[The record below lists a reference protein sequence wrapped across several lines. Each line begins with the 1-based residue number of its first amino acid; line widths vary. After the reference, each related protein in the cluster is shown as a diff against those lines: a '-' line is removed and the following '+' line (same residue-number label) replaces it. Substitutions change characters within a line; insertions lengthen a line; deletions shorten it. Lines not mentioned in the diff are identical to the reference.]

1 MTRLAPL
8 LPPLMTVAAVLVAVT
23 AAAGSGDA
31 ALDGRLFN
39 LVPRPRLQELTLA
52 DLDATLDV
60 LTDLLEERTLPS
72 GGKGFVSRMAAPTL
86 YSDSALCQ
94 RHTQIY
100 WEQFST
106 GAPTGW
112 PQLMFD
118 ASGKLPDGILVGN
131 LNVFGSRD
139 ECFLVKASLDND
151 TYPDL
156 DDQEL
161 QFTGRYVPVT
171 VAPAPVSSVG
181 DEEVGRWRQEKDD
194 GLGTIFILPTLG
206 IPTGVIG
213 LCVPSSCSSADVQ
226 TGLQSMLGD
235 NVTVVAFTS
244 EVADQTVDLQP
255 ADIVVI
261 TLLAL
266 VGVLL
271 LVGTAL
277 DVWLG
282 YRAERQADKLRMT
295 SVVDSPNSR
304 LPQMLHVVEP
314 KPATMQ
320 QRKPPALATW
330 QRVLVAFSLY
340 TNTKKL
346 LDTSTS
352 KGTLRCIHGIR
363 FFSMTW
369 VLMGHATLQLLS
381 YDQNISVA
389 LDWIRTVAFQ
399 VVVNAS
405 PSVDT
410 FYLLSG
416 VVLAYSFC
424 GTYEKRRKFNIFMFY
439 LHRYL
444 RLTPP
449 LAIMIAV
456 TATIFVYFGNGPLWA
471 RTAELQQDL
480 CQTDW
485 WRNLL
490 YIQNYTPIKDEC
502 LAQTWY
508 LATDMQMF
516 LFSPVVLLPL
526 VWKPLWGALWL
537 GLLTVVFLALRISIW
552 SVKNLP
558 PTGLMLNVPDPVA
571 AEELGDQYA
580 YTWMRCTVWLTGIG
594 LGYLLH
600 RLRGRQITLKP
611 WLWLSGWVAAFAI
624 GISVI
629 FGMTGYQMPWQQ
641 FSKAVAVSYG
651 GLNRTAWGV
660 AVGWVIFACVTGY
673 GGPINTFLSYP
684 GFIPL
689 SRLTYAGYLIHI
701 NVLLLVEGSVKSTVY
716 LDSYRYTYRL
726 LAHVIVTFAAAMLL
740 SLTFEVPFIN
750 LEKIMFEPK
759 KPAVS
764 LGGPA
769 VAASEPKADGS
780 EVEGTGLETDKEAGP
795 SIKE

>member
-1 MTRLAPL
+1 M
-8 LPPLMTVAAVLVAVT
+8 V
-23 AAAGSGDA
+23 
-31 ALDGRLFN
+31 
-39 LVPRPRLQELTLA
+39 
-52 DLDATLDV
+52 
-60 LTDLLEERTLPS
+60 
-72 GGKGFVSRMAAPTL
+72 
-86 YSDSALCQ
+86 
-94 RHTQIY
+94 
-100 WEQFST
+100 
-106 GAPTGW
+106 
-112 PQLMFD
+112 FD

-171 VAPAPVSSVG
+171 VAPAPVPSVG
-181 DEEVGRWRQEKDD
+181 DEEVGGWRQEGDD

-213 LCVPSSCSSADVQ
+213 LCVPSSCSSVDVQ

-235 NVTVVAFTS
+235 NVTVTAFTS

-320 QRKPPALATW
+320 QRKPPVLANW

-369 VLMGHATLQLLS
+369 VLLGHAASQITS
-381 YDQNISVA
+381 YDQNFFVA
-389 LDWIRTVAFQ
+389 LDWFKTVAFQ
-399 VVVNAS
+399 VIDNATL
-405 PSVDT
+405 SVDT

-424 GTYEKRRKFNIFMFY
+424 GAYEKRRKFNVFMFY

-449 LAIMIAV
+449 MAIMVAIN
-456 TATIFVYFGNGPLWA
+456 ATIFVYFGSGPLWP
-471 RTAELQQDL
+471 RMVEPQQDI
-480 CQTDW
+480 CQKDW

-490 YIQNYTPIKDEC
+490 YIQNFTPIEEEC

-516 LFSPVVLLPL
+516 LVSPVILLPL

-537 GLLTVVFLALRISIW
+537 GFLTVAFLSLRIAIW
-552 SVKNLP
+552 STKNLP
-558 PTGLMLNVPDPVA
+558 PTLFSFNVPDVEA
-571 AEELGDQYA
+571 AEEMVTQYA
-580 YTWMRCTVWLTGIG
+580 YPWMRCTVWLTGIG

-629 FGMTGYQMPWQQ
+629 FGMIGYQMPWQE

-701 NVLLLVEGSVKSTVY
+701 NVLTLVDGSVKSTVY
-716 LDSYRYTYRL
+716 VDSYRFTYHL
-726 LAHVIVTFAAAMLL
+726 LAHVVVSFAAAMLL

-759 KPAVS
+759 KSTAGLSGAPLPPAES
-764 LGGPA
+764 DLSSDKLTNSPGP
-769 VAASEPKADGS
+769 EQ
-780 EVEGTGLETDKEAGP
+780 EAGQT
-795 SIKE
+795 SKE

>member
-1 MTRLAPL
+1 MCER
-8 LPPLMTVAAVLVAVT
+8 
-23 AAAGSGDA
+23 G
-31 ALDGRLFN
+31 
-39 LVPRPRLQELTLA
+39 LTLA
-52 DLDATLDV
+52 
-60 LTDLLEERTLPS
+60 ER
-72 GGKGFVSRMAAPTL
+72 
-86 YSDSALCQ
+86 
-94 RHTQIY
+94 QIY
-100 WEQFST
+100 REV
-106 GAPTGW
+106 
-112 PQLMFD
+112 FD

-171 VAPAPVSSVG
+171 VAPAPVPSVG
-181 DEEVGRWRQEKDD
+181 DEEVGGWRQEGDD

-213 LCVPSSCSSADVQ
+213 LCVPSSCSSVDVQ

-235 NVTVVAFTS
+235 NVTVTAFTS

-320 QRKPPALATW
+320 QRKPPVLANW

-346 LDTSTS
+346 LDTST
-352 KGTLRCIHGIR
+352 TEE
-363 FFSMTW
+363 M
-369 VLMGHATLQLLS
+369 
-381 YDQNISVA
+381 
-389 LDWIRTVAFQ
+389 
-399 VVVNAS
+399 
-405 PSVDT
+405 
-410 FYLLSG
+410 
-416 VVLAYSFC
+416 
-424 GTYEKRRKFNIFMFY
+424 
-439 LHRYL
+439 
-444 RLTPP
+444 
-449 LAIMIAV
+449 V
-456 TATIFVYFGNGPLWA
+456 T
-471 RTAELQQDL
+471 
-480 CQTDW
+480 
-485 WRNLL
+485 
-490 YIQNYTPIKDEC
+490 
-502 LAQTWY
+502 
-508 LATDMQMF
+508 
-516 LFSPVVLLPL
+516 
-526 VWKPLWGALWL
+526 
-537 GLLTVVFLALRISIW
+537 
-552 SVKNLP
+552 
-558 PTGLMLNVPDPVA
+558 
-571 AEELGDQYA
+571 QYA
-580 YTWMRCTVWLTGIG
+580 YPWMRCTVWLTGIG

-629 FGMTGYQMPWQQ
+629 FGMIGYQMPWQE

-701 NVLLLVEGSVKSTVY
+701 NVLTLVDGSVKSTVY
-716 LDSYRYTYRL
+716 VDSYRFTYHL
-726 LAHVIVTFAAAMLL
+726 LAHV
-740 SLTFEVPFIN
+740 VPKVP
-750 LEKIMFEPK
+750 LRGRWCPWQ
-759 KPAVS
+759 
-764 LGGPA
+764 
-769 VAASEPKADGS
+769 ASGDP
-780 EVEGTGLETDKEAGP
+780 
-795 SIKE
+795 

>member
-1 MTRLAPL
+1 MFRAYSRGGKIFRAIPEVLQMFRAYSRGGKIFRAIPEVLKMFRAYSRGGKIFRAIPEVLQVFRAYSRGAPDMARLAPL
-8 LPPLMTVAAVLVAVT
+8 LPPLMTVAAVLVAAT

-161 QFTGRYVPVT
+161 QFTGR
-171 VAPAPVSSVG
+171 
-181 DEEVGRWRQEKDD
+181 
-194 GLGTIFILPTLG
+194 
-206 IPTGVIG
+206 
-213 LCVPSSCSSADVQ
+213 CSSADVQ

-235 NVTVVAFTS
+235 NVTVLAYTS

-346 LDTSTS
+346 LDTST
-352 KGTLRCIHGIR
+352 T
-363 FFSMTW
+363 
-369 VLMGHATLQLLS
+369 
-381 YDQNISVA
+381 
-389 LDWIRTVAFQ
+389 
-399 VVVNAS
+399 
-405 PSVDT
+405 
-410 FYLLSG
+410 
-416 VVLAYSFC
+416 
-424 GTYEKRRKFNIFMFY
+424 
-439 LHRYL
+439 
-444 RLTPP
+444 
-449 LAIMIAV
+449 
-456 TATIFVYFGNGPLWA
+456 
-471 RTAELQQDL
+471 
-480 CQTDW
+480 
-485 WRNLL
+485 
-490 YIQNYTPIKDEC
+490 
-502 LAQTWY
+502 
-508 LATDMQMF
+508 
-516 LFSPVVLLPL
+516 
-526 VWKPLWGALWL
+526 
-537 GLLTVVFLALRISIW
+537 LRISIW
-552 SVKNLP
+552 SVQNLP

-629 FGMTGYQMPWQQ
+629 FGMTGYQMPWQE

>member
-171 VAPAPVSSVG
+171 VAPAPVPSVG
-181 DEEVGRWRQEKDD
+181 DEEVGGWRQEGDD
-194 GLGTIFILPTLG
+194 GVGAIFILPTLG
-206 IPTGVIG
+206 IPTGTVG

-235 NVTVVAFTS
+235 NVTVLAYTS

-320 QRKPPALATW
+320 QRKPPALANW
-330 QRVLVAFSLY
+330 QRSCGASR
-340 TNTKKL
+340 N
-346 LDTSTS
+346 
-352 KGTLRCIHGIR
+352 CH
-363 FFSMTW
+363 
-369 VLMGHATLQLLS
+369 QL
-381 YDQNISVA
+381 
-389 LDWIRTVAFQ
+389 F
-399 VVVNAS
+399 NA
-405 PSVDT
+405 
-410 FYLLSG
+410 
-416 VVLAYSFC
+416 
-424 GTYEKRRKFNIFMFY
+424 
-439 LHRYL
+439 
-444 RLTPP
+444 
-449 LAIMIAV
+449 
-456 TATIFVYFGNGPLWA
+456 
-471 RTAELQQDL
+471 
-480 CQTDW
+480 
-485 WRNLL
+485 
-490 YIQNYTPIKDEC
+490 
-502 LAQTWY
+502 
-508 LATDMQMF
+508 
-516 LFSPVVLLPL
+516 
-526 VWKPLWGALWL
+526 
-537 GLLTVVFLALRISIW
+537 
-552 SVKNLP
+552 
-558 PTGLMLNVPDPVA
+558 PDPEA
-571 AEELGDQYA
+571 ADELMVQYA
-580 YTWMRCTVWLTGIG
+580 YPWMRCTVWLTGIG

-629 FGMTGYQMPWQQ
+629 FGMTGYQMPWQE

-689 SRLTYAGYLIHI
+689 SRLTYAGYLIHCS
-701 NVLLLVEGSVKSTVY
+701 VLLLVEGSVKSTVY

-764 LGGPA
+764 LGGPT
-769 VAASEPKADGS
+769 VAASEPKVNGIKG
-780 EVEGTGLETDKEAGP
+780 EGTGLETDKEAG
-795 SIKE
+795 SSVKE